1 MIPLRQAI
9 VIGAGVSGLTCALRL
24 AEMGI
29 GVRVLEAA
37 ENVGGK
43 IATVE
48 RDGFLFEA
56 GPQSFQMT
64 PELHELI
71 RSTGC
76 ENELIEADPQTPRY
90 VLLHGKLRPAPMSPP
105 ALLTTSLLGI
115 GSKVRVFG
123 EAFGRSKRPAQEESF
138 ADFVRRKF
146 GTEVLEH
153 LAGPFASGVFAGDP
167 EQLSLRSTFPVMA
180 QWEEEY
186 GSVVRGAMKSRG
198 SGARQRPTLAGFRRG
213 MGSFMGAMAGKLASG
228 VETGVRAESLESLD
242 TAGESGWT
250 IRCLSGSSGRG
261 AGTRETEN
269 VHASAVVIATPAY
282 EAARLVDGFA
292 QGLSKT
298 LAGIPYAPIAVVAE
312 GYSREHVGHALNGFG
327 FLVPRKEGLRTL
339 GTIWNSS
346 LFSNRA
352 PEGMVT
358 ITSFIGGA
366 MDRKIVDLDEGQIA
380 DQVRRE
386 IGKVL
391 RITGP
396 PLTRQVWRYAKA
408 LPQYNLGHAQRVNAI
423 RSELDQNRGIF
434 IAGNYLEGPSIG
446 NCISQ
451 GFRTAKAVLEHLS
464 R

>member
-37 ENVGGK
+37 EKPGGM

-56 GPQSFQMT
+56 GPQSFQVT
-64 PELHELI
+64 PELRELI
-71 RSTGC
+71 RSTGS
-76 ENELIEADPQTPRY
+76 ESDLIEADPQTPRY
-90 VLLHGKLRPAPMSPP
+90 ILLHGKLRPAPMSPP
-105 ALLTTSLLGI
+105 TLLSTSLLGMA
-115 GSKVRVFG
+115 SKVRVLS
-123 EAFGRSKRPAQEESF
+123 EAFRRSKPPGHDESF

-146 GTEVLEH
+146 GTEILEH

-167 EQLSLRSTFPVMA
+167 EQLSLRSTFPAMA

-186 GSVVRGAMKSRG
+186 GSVLRGAMKSRG
-198 SGARQRPTLAGFRRG
+198 ERERPTLAGFRRG
-213 MGSFMGAMAGKLASG
+213 MGSFMSALAGKLESG
-228 VETGVRAESLESLD
+228 VENGIRAESLDS
-242 TAGESGWT
+242 AGESGWT
-250 IRCLSGSSGRG
+250 IHCSGGCSG
-261 AGTRETEN
+261 TSETEN

-282 EAARLVDGFA
+282 EAARLVRGFA
-292 QGLSKT
+292 EKLSAT

-312 GYSREHVGHALNGFG
+312 GYRREHVGHALNGFG

-339 GTIWNSS
+339 GTVWNSS
-346 LFSNRA
+346 LFPNRA
-352 PEGMVT
+352 PEGMVMM
-358 ITSFIGGA
+358 TSFVGGA
-366 MDRKIVDLDEGQIA
+366 MDRQVVEMDEGQIA

-396 PLTRQVWRYAKA
+396 PVARQVWRHRKA
-408 LPQYNLGHAQRVNAI
+408 LPQYNLGHAQRINAI
-423 RSELDQNRGIF
+423 RSELDQSRGIF